1 MPHTHLLAWLAFGT
15 LFLVVML
22 GLWSYASVKRNQATG
37 GNTSG
42 IGGPND
48 PMA

>member
-1 MPHTHLLAWLAFGT
+1 MSGHPLYWLVFATFGVLLG
-15 LFLVVML
+15 FL
-22 GLWSYASVKRNQATG
+22 GWSKLSVKRNQQTG
-37 GNTSG
+37 GKTSG

>member
-1 MPHTHLLAWLAFGT
+1 MSGHPLYWLVFATFFVLLG
-15 LFLVVML
+15 FL
-22 GLWSYASVKRNQATG
+22 GWSKLSVKRNQQTG

-48 PMA
+48 PLA

>member
-1 MPHTHLLAWLAFGT
+1 VHPVYLLALATFALVMGL
-15 LFLVVML
+15 LF
-22 GLWSYASVKRNQATG
+22 WNIASTKRNQKTG

>member
-1 MPHTHLLAWLAFGT
+1 MSGHPLYWLVFAT
-15 LFLVVML
+15 FLVLVAVL
-22 GLWSYASVKRNQATG
+22 GWMKLSVKRNQQTG

>member
-1 MPHTHLLAWLAFGT
+1 MHPVFILAFATFALIIGV
-15 LFLVVML
+15 LI
-22 GLWSYASVKRNQATG
+22 WNIASTKKQQKTG

>member
-1 MPHTHLLAWLAFGT
+1 MFGHPLFLLALVTFVLILGF
-15 LFLVVML
+15 LF
-22 GLWSYASVKRNQATG
+22 WNKASVKRNQQTG

>member
-1 MPHTHLLAWLAFGT
+1 MSMSPVFLLAMVTFG
-15 LFLVVML
+15 LVLFFLV
-22 GLWSYASVKRNQATG
+22 WNYYSVKRNQATG
-37 GNTSG
+37 GKTSG